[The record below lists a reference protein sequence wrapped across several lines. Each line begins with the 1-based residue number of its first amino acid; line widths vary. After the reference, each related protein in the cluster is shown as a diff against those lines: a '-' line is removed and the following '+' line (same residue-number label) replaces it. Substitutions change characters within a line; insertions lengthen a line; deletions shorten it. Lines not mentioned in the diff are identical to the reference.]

1 MIKNRTVQL
10 MYETIYCTLG
20 LVGFVALGYGF
31 FGLDKLL
38 KRKEK

>member
-1 MIKNRTVQL
+1 MWIL
-10 MYETIYCTLG
+10 ALLI
-20 LVGFVALGYGF
+20 GFVALGYGF